1 MNIKKRRVI
10 LLFMRTA
17 YFDCFSGISGDM
29 TLGALIDAGLSIKEL
44 KSHLSK
50 LPIDNY
56 DITAKKVKKNGIAAT
71 KVDVIVKVRQKERRL
86 SDIKKIISNSRL
98 DKTIK
103 AKAISVFERLAK
115 AEAKVH
121 KISLNN
127 VHFHEVGAIDA
138 IVDIVGAVIGL
149 HLLGIEN
156 ICASPIN
163 IGSGYIKSAH
173 GILPVPGPATA
184 ELLKGMPVYSTDTK
198 MELTTPTGAAI
209 ISTLSKDFGP
219 MPKMDIKAIGYGA
232 GTFSSPDMPNLL
244 RIFIGEMKNPAKEE
258 NTILLETNIDDMNP
272 QIYEYVMER
281 LFVSGALDVYL
292 TPIIMK
298 KGRPAAML
306 SVLSKRDDAKK
317 LSDIIFRETT
327 SIGLR
332 VQEIGRIKAERE
344 IKEIKT
350 KYGNVRVKIAFDDKE
365 MLGINPEYEDC
376 KRIAVKKGIP
386 LKKVI
391 EEIKKEADRILK

>member
-29 TLGALIDAGLSIKEL
+29 TLGALIDAGLSLKEL

-71 KVDVIVKVRQKERRL
+71 KVDVIVKARQKERRL
-86 SDIKKIISNSRL
+86 SDIKKIINNSRL

-103 AKAISVFERLAK
+103 EKTISVFKRLAR

-121 KISLNN
+121 KTSINA

-184 ELLKGMPVYSTDTK
+184 ELLKGLPVYSTDTK

-219 MPKMDIKAIGYGA
+219 MPRMDIKAIGYGA
-232 GTFSSPDMPNLL
+232 GTFNSPDMPNLL
-244 RIFIGEMKNPAKEE
+244 RIFVGEMKNPAKEE

-272 QIYEYVMER
+272 QIYEYVMDK
-281 LFVSGALDVYL
+281 LFASGALDVYL

-306 SVLSKRDDAKK
+306 SVLSKRDNVKK

-350 KYGNVRVKIAFDDKE
+350 KYGNARVKIAFDGKE
-365 MLGINPEYEDC
+365 ILGITPEYEDC

>member
-1 MNIKKRRVI
+1 
-10 LLFMRTA
+10 MRTA

-56 DITAKKVKKNGIAAT
+56 NITAKKVKKNGIAAT

-86 SDIKKIISNSRL
+86 SDIKKIINNSKLDKSIKNNSNS
-98 DKTIK
+98 I
-103 AKAISVFERLAK
+103 FERLAR

-121 KISLNN
+121 KTSVSNI
-127 VHFHEVGAIDA
+127 HFHEVGAIDA

-156 ICASPIN
+156 ICASSIN
-163 IGSGYIKSAH
+163 TGTGFIKSAH

-184 ELLKGMPVYSTDTK
+184 ELLKGLPVYSTDTK
-198 MELTTPTGAAI
+198 MEMTTPTGAAI
-209 ISTLSKDFGP
+209 ISTLSKDFGL
-219 MPKMDIKAIGYGA
+219 MPKMDIKSIGYGA
-232 GTFSSPDMPNLL
+232 GTFNSPDMPNLL

-272 QIYEYVMER
+272 QIYEYVMDK
-281 LFVSGALDVYL
+281 LFASGALDVYL

-298 KGRPAAML
+298 KGRPATML
-306 SVLSKRDDAKK
+306 SVLAKKDDAKK

-332 VQEIGRIKAERE
+332 VQEIGRSKAERE
-344 IKEIKT
+344 NKEIKT
-350 KYGNVRVKIAFDDKE
+350 KYGKVRVKIAFDDKE
-365 MLGINPEYEDC
+365 ILGINPEYEDC

-391 EEIKKEADRILK
+391 EEIKKEAGRIVR

>member
-1 MNIKKRRVI
+1 
-10 LLFMRTA
+10 MRTA

-29 TLGALIDAGLSIKEL
+29 TLGALIDAGLSLKEL
-44 KSHLSK
+44 KSYLSK

-56 DITAKKVKKNGIAAT
+56 DITAKKVKKNGISAT
-71 KVDVIVKVRQKERRL
+71 KVDVIVKGRQRERRL
-86 SDIKKIISNSRL
+86 SDIKKIINNSKL
-98 DKTIK
+98 DRSIK
-103 AKAISVFERLAK
+103 NNAISVFQRLAK

-121 KISLNN
+121 KTSINN
-127 VHFHEVGAIDA
+127 FHFHEVGAVDA
-138 IVDIVGAVIGL
+138 IVDITGAVIGL

-156 ICASPIN
+156 ICASAIN
-163 IGSGYIKSAH
+163 TGSGYTKSAH

-184 ELLKGMPVYSTDTK
+184 ELLKGIPVYSTDIK

-232 GTFSSPDMPNLL
+232 GTFNSPDMPNLL

-272 QIYEYVMER
+272 QLYEYVMDK
-281 LFVSGALDVYL
+281 LFAKGALDVYL

-298 KGRPAAML
+298 KGRPATML
-306 SVLSKRDDAKK
+306 SVLSNRDDVKI

-332 VQEIGRIKAERE
+332 VQEIGRIKVERE

-350 KYGNVRVKIAFDDKE
+350 KYGKVRVKIAFDDKE
-365 MLGINPEYEDC
+365 ILGINPEYEDC
-376 KRIAVKKGIP
+376 KRIAIKNKIP
-386 LKKVI
+386 LKKVM
-391 EEIKKEADRILK
+391 EEIRDKAKDSR

>member
-1 MNIKKRRVI
+1 
-10 LLFMRTA
+10 MRTV

-56 DITAKKVKKNGIAAT
+56 NITAKKVRKNGIAAT

-86 SDIKKIISNSRL
+86 SDIKKIISDSRL

-103 AKAISVFERLAK
+103 EKAIKVFERLAK
-115 AEAKVH
+115 AEARVH
-121 KISLNN
+121 KTSLNN
-127 VHFHEVGAIDA
+127 IHFHEVGAIDA
-138 IVDIVGAVIGL
+138 IIDIVGAVTGL

-156 ICASPIN
+156 ICASSIN
-163 IGSGYIKSAH
+163 TGIGFIKSAH

-184 ELLKGMPVYSTDTK
+184 ELLKGIPVYSTDTN

-219 MPKMDIKAIGYGA
+219 MPKMDIKSIGYGA
-232 GTFSSPDMPNLL
+232 GIFNSPDMPNLL
-244 RIFIGEMKNPAKEE
+244 RIFVGEIKNPAKEE

-272 QIYEYVMER
+272 QIYEYVMDK
-281 LFVSGALDVYL
+281 LFASGALDVYL

-332 VQEIGRIKAERE
+332 VQEIGRSKVERE

-350 KYGNVRVKIAFDDKE
+350 KYGKVHVKVAFNDKE
-365 MLGINPEYEDC
+365 ILGINPEYEDC

-386 LKKVI
+386 LKKVM
-391 EEIKKEADRILK
+391 EEIKKEAGRILK

>member
-1 MNIKKRRVI
+1 
-10 LLFMRTA
+10 MRTA

-29 TLGALIDAGLSIKEL
+29 TLGALIDAGLSLKEL
-44 KSHLSK
+44 KSYLSK

-71 KVDVIVKVRQKERRL
+71 KVDVIVKGRQKERRL
-86 SDIKKIISNSRL
+86 SDIKKIINNSKL
-98 DKTIK
+98 DKSIK
-103 AKAISVFERLAK
+103 NKAISIFERLAK

-121 KISLNN
+121 KTNVNN
-127 VHFHEVGAIDA
+127 VHFHEVGAVDA

-149 HLLGIEN
+149 KILGIEN
-156 ICASPIN
+156 ILASAIN
-163 IGSGYIKSAH
+163 TGTGYIKSAH

-184 ELLKGMPVYSTDTK
+184 ELLKDIPVYSTDIK

-219 MPKMDIKAIGYGA
+219 MPKIDIKAIGYGA
-232 GTFSSPDMPNLL
+232 GTFSSPDIPNLL

-272 QIYEYVMER
+272 QLYEYVMEK
-281 LFVSGALDVYL
+281 LFASGALDVYL

-298 KGRPAAML
+298 KGRPGTML
-306 SVLSKRDDAKK
+306 SVLSNKDDGKE

-327 SIGLR
+327 SLGLR

-350 KYGNVRVKIAFDDKE
+350 KYGRVRVKVAFNGKE
-365 MLGINPEYEDC
+365 ILGINPEYEDC
-376 KRIAVKKGIP
+376 KRIAIKKGIP
-386 LKKVI
+386 LKKVM
-391 EEIKKEADRILK
+391 EEIKKEAGRISR

>member
-1 MNIKKRRVI
+1 
-10 LLFMRTA
+10 MRTA

-29 TLGALIDAGLSIKEL
+29 TLGALIDAGLSLKEL
-44 KSHLSK
+44 KSYLSK

-56 DITAKKVKKNGIAAT
+56 DITAKKVKKNGISAT
-71 KVDVIVKVRQKERRL
+71 KVDVIVRGRQRERRL
-86 SDIKKIISNSRL
+86 SDITRIINKSKL
-98 DKTIK
+98 DKPIK
-103 AKAISVFERLAK
+103 EDSIKIFERLAR

-121 KISLNN
+121 KTSINN

-149 HLLGIEN
+149 KILGIEN
-156 ICASPIN
+156 IIASAIN
-163 IGSGYIKSAH
+163 TGSGYIKSAH

-184 ELLKGMPVYSTDTK
+184 ELLKGIPVYSTDIK

-209 ISTLSKDFGP
+209 ISTLASDFGP

-232 GTFSSPDMPNLL
+232 GTFNSPDMPNLL

-272 QIYEYVMER
+272 QLYEYVMER
-281 LFVSGALDVYL
+281 LFDAGALDVYL

-298 KGRPAAML
+298 KGRPATML
-306 SVLSKRDDAKK
+306 SVLTTKDNIKDMA
-317 LSDIIFRETT
+317 DIVLRETT
-327 SIGLR
+327 SIGMR
-332 VQEIGRIKAERE
+332 VQETGRIKAERK

-350 KYGNVRVKIAFDDKE
+350 RFGKVRVKIALKGKE
-365 MLGINPEYEDC
+365 MLGITPEYEDC
-376 KRIAVKKGIP
+376 KRIAIKNNIP
-386 LKKVI
+386 LKKI
-391 EEIKKEADRILK
+391 MEEIKKKA

>member
-1 MNIKKRRVI
+1 
-10 LLFMRTA
+10 MRTA

-71 KVDVIVKVRQKERRL
+71 KVDVIVKARQKERRL

-103 AKAISVFERLAK
+103 EKAISVFEKLAK

-121 KISLNN
+121 KTSLNN

-156 ICASPIN
+156 ICASSIN
-163 IGSGYIKSAH
+163 TGTGFIKSAH

-184 ELLKGMPVYSTDTK
+184 ELLKGIPVYSTDTK

-209 ISTLSKDFGP
+209 ISTLSNDFGP
-219 MPKMDIKAIGYGA
+219 MPKMDIKSIGYGA
-232 GTFSSPDMPNLL
+232 GTFNSPDMPNLL

-258 NTILLETNIDDMNP
+258 NTLLLETNIDDMNP

-298 KGRPAAML
+298 KGRPATML
-306 SVLSKRDDAKK
+306 SVLSKKDDVKK

-344 IKEIKT
+344 IKEVKT

-365 MLGINPEYEDC
+365 ILGINPEYEDC

-391 EEIKKEADRILK
+391 EEIKKEADRIVR

>member
-1 MNIKKRRVI
+1 
-10 LLFMRTA
+10 MRTA

-56 DITAKKVKKNGIAAT
+56 DITAKKVKKNGISAT
-71 KVDVIVKVRQKERRL
+71 KVDVIVKGRQKERRL
-86 SDIKKIISNSRL
+86 SDIRKIINNSSL

-103 AKAISVFERLAK
+103 EKASSVFERLAR
-115 AEAKVH
+115 AEARVH
-121 KISLNN
+121 KTITNA
-127 VHFHEVGAIDA
+127 VHFHEVGAVDA
-138 IVDIVGAVIGL
+138 IIDIVGAVIGL

-156 ICASPIN
+156 ICASSIN
-163 IGSGYIKSAH
+163 TGTGFIRSAH
-173 GILPVPGPATA
+173 GILPVPGPAAA
-184 ELLKGMPVYSTDTK
+184 ELLKGIPVYSTDTK

-219 MPKMDIKAIGYGA
+219 MPRIDIKAIGYGA
-232 GTFSSPDMPNLL
+232 GTFNSPDMPNLL
-244 RIFIGEMKNPAKEE
+244 RIFVGEMKNPAKEE

-272 QIYEYVMER
+272 QLYEYVMEK
-281 LFVSGALDVYL
+281 LFASGALDVYL

-298 KGRPAAML
+298 KGRPATML
-306 SVLSKRDDAKK
+306 SVLSNRDDIKV

-332 VQEIGRIKAERE
+332 VQEIGRIKVERE

-350 KYGNVRVKIAFDDKE
+350 KYGKIRVKIAFDDKE

-386 LKKVI
+386 LKKVM
-391 EEIKKEADRILK
+391 EEIKKEAGRIVK

>member
-1 MNIKKRRVI
+1 
-10 LLFMRTA
+10 MRTA

-56 DITAKKVKKNGIAAT
+56 NITAKKVKKNGIAAT

-86 SDIKKIISNSRL
+86 SDIKKIINNSKLDKSIKNNSNS
-98 DKTIK
+98 I
-103 AKAISVFERLAK
+103 FERLAR

-121 KISLNN
+121 KTSVSNI
-127 VHFHEVGAIDA
+127 HFHEVGAIDA

-156 ICASPIN
+156 ICASSIN
-163 IGSGYIKSAH
+163 TGTGFIKSAH

-184 ELLKGMPVYSTDTK
+184 ELLKGLPVYSTDTK

-209 ISTLSKDFGP
+209 ISTLSKDFGL
-219 MPKMDIKAIGYGA
+219 MPKMDIKSIGYGA
-232 GTFSSPDMPNLL
+232 GTFNSPDMPNLL

-272 QIYEYVMER
+272 QIYEYVMDK
-281 LFVSGALDVYL
+281 LFALGALDVYL

-298 KGRPAAML
+298 KGRPATML
-306 SVLSKRDDAKK
+306 SVLAKKDDAKK

-332 VQEIGRIKAERE
+332 VQEIGRSKAERE

-350 KYGNVRVKIAFDDKE
+350 KYGKVRVKIAFDGKE
-365 MLGINPEYEDC
+365 ILGINPEYEDC
-376 KRIAVKKGIP
+376 KRIAVKKGMP
-386 LKKVI
+386 LKKVM
-391 EEIKKEADRILK
+391 EEIKKEAGRIVR

>member
-1 MNIKKRRVI
+1 
-10 LLFMRTA
+10 MRTA

-56 DITAKKVKKNGIAAT
+56 NLFAKKVKKNGISAT
-71 KVDVIVKVRQKERRL
+71 KVDVIVKGRQKERRL
-86 SDIKKIISNSRL
+86 SDIKKIISNSKL
-98 DKTIK
+98 DRSIK
-103 AKAISVFERLAK
+103 NNAISVFERLAK

-121 KISLNN
+121 KTSINN

-138 IVDIVGAVIGL
+138 IVDITGAVIGL
-149 HLLGIEN
+149 KILGIEN
-156 ICASPIN
+156 IIASAIN
-163 IGSGYIKSAH
+163 TGSGYIKSAH
-173 GILPVPGPATA
+173 GMLPVPGPATA
-184 ELLKGMPVYSTDTK
+184 ELLKGIPVYFTDTK

-209 ISTLSKDFGP
+209 ISTLSKDFGQ

-232 GTFSSPDMPNLL
+232 GTFNSPDMPNVL

-272 QIYEYVMER
+272 QLYEYVMDK
-281 LFVSGALDVYL
+281 LFASGALDIYL

-298 KGRPAAML
+298 KGRPGTML
-306 SVLSKRDDAKK
+306 SVLAKIDDVKK
-317 LSDIIFRETT
+317 LSAIIFRETT

-332 VQEIGRIKAERE
+332 VQEIGRIKVERE

-350 KYGNVRVKIAFDDKE
+350 KFGNVHVKVASDGKE
-365 MLGINPEYEDC
+365 ILGINPEYEDC
-376 KRIAVKKGIP
+376 KRIAIKKGLP
-386 LKKVI
+386 LKKVM
-391 EEIKKEADRILK
+391 EEIKKEAGRINR

>member
-1 MNIKKRRVI
+1 
-10 LLFMRTA
+10 MRTA

-56 DITAKKVKKNGIAAT
+56 NITAKKVKKNGIAAT
-71 KVDVIVKVRQKERRL
+71 KVDVIVKGGERERRL
-86 SDIKKIISNSRL
+86 SDIKKIISNSKL
-98 DKTIK
+98 DKSIK
-103 AKAISVFERLAK
+103 NNSISIFERLAR

-121 KISLNN
+121 KTSVNN

-163 IGSGYIKSAH
+163 TGTGFIKSAH

-184 ELLKGMPVYSTDTK
+184 ELLKGLPVYSTDTK

-219 MPKMDIKAIGYGA
+219 MPKMNIKAIGYGA

-244 RIFIGEMKNPAKEE
+244 RIFVGEMKNPAKEE

-272 QIYEYVMER
+272 QIYEYVMEK
-281 LFVSGALDVYL
+281 LFAKGALDVYL

-332 VQEIGRIKAERE
+332 VQEIGRSKAERK

-350 KYGNVRVKIAFDDKE
+350 KYGKVRVKIAFDDKE
-365 MLGINPEYEDC
+365 ILGINPEYEDC

-391 EEIKKEADRILK
+391 EEIKKEAGRIAR